1 MNAPELMISIREK
14 QAKLQI
20 LMSNVYELNSFRTFK
35 ENPSDKMKEFIQF
48 IEDDTLSEI
57 VQISVFVDEAKSYN
71 DRPNEAGIVSVT
83 VANGTVLN
91 ITSFSSDF
99 YLEDSSMD
107 FVEISNDIDF
117 IEESDIYGDE
127 DEYTDMLQ
135 ATVES
140 LQEDQLVMD
149 VFWSLEGV
157 CGSVEI
163 APSMVVLIN
172 DIDNSLKELEAK
184 IQTQKKSLL

>member
-1 MNAPELMISIREK
+1 MNTPELMISIREK

-20 LMSNVYELNSFRTFK
+20 LMSNVYELNSFHTFK

-91 ITSFSSDF
+91 IASFSSDF
-99 YLEDSSMD
+99 YLEDSSMN

-117 IEESDIYGDE
+117 IEESETYGDE
-127 DEYTDMLQ
+127 NEYADMLQ

-140 LQEDQLVMD
+140 LQEDQMVMD

-157 CGSVEI
+157 CGSVTV
-163 APSMVVLIN
+163 APSMVVKIN
-172 DIDNSLKELEAK
+172 DIDNSLKKLEEK
-184 IQTQKKSLL
+184 IETQKELLI